1 MHKSFWF
8 QIHWFLG
15 IVFGLTLILIGISG
29 AVWSYQK
36 EIMRLI
42 NPNTYTVQVP
52 QKQEILTVQDI
63 LEKYQEQNK
72 DRKIN
77 SISFSS
83 DKSSSVSIN
92 LTSLDPNNRRGET
105 IYLNPYTAEVLP
117 ELVGSDFFN
126 FFFRLH
132 RWLTFSGDV
141 QYIGKNIVAIST
153 IACIILTIGGLIVYW
168 PRVRRSFAK
177 SMTFSFKHK
186 NRAFLSTMHSA
197 IGLWVLIPFLLM
209 CLTGLYWSYDW
220 YRSAMFTVMGVEQP
234 KRQQQQAQ
242 APQQQTSQVQG
253 EQRQQRDGQQGQRV
267 QKQPQVI
274 SYETAQKV
282 VDIFNQNVARDY
294 KNASLRLTST
304 KEGTCTI
311 SYLYADATHYRET
324 NSMEIDPN
332 KALVVKEAK
341 YSDKKLNEKIMSS
354 MLPVHSGEFFGWI
367 GQLIFFISSALMSL
381 FVITGY
387 MLYYDR
393 WKKKRDKALK
403 EKTTI

>member
-63 LEKYQEQNK
+63 WEKYQEQNK

-242 APQQQTSQVQG
+242 APQQQTSQVQA

-282 VDIFNQNVARDY
+282 ADVFNQNVARDY

-304 KEGTCTI
+304 KEGTYTI

-324 NSMEIDPN
+324 NSMEIERH

-403 EKTTI
+403 EKQR

>member
-126 FFFRLH
+126 FFFTLH

-186 NRAFLSTMHSA
+186 NRAFLSTIHSA

-234 KRQQQQAQ
+234 KRQQQQTQ

-304 KEGTCTI
+304 KEGTYTI
-311 SYLYADATHYRET
+311 SYLYADATHFRET

-332 KALVVKEAK
+332 KALLVKEAK

>member
-1 MHKSFWF
+1 MHKKLWF
-8 QIHWFLG
+8 QIHWLLG
-15 IVFGLTLILIGISG
+15 IVFGVTLILIGISG

-42 NPNTYTVQVP
+42 NPNTYTVQIP
-52 QKQEILTVQDI
+52 QNQEILTVQKI

-83 DKSSSVSIN
+83 DKSSSFSMS
-92 LTSLDPNNRRGET
+92 LASLDPNNRRGET

-117 ELVGSDFFN
+117 ELVGNDFFN

-132 RWLTFSGDV
+132 RWLTFSGDI
-141 QYIGKNIVAIST
+141 QYIGKNVVAIST
-153 IACIILTIGGLIVYW
+153 IACILLVISGVIVYW
-168 PRVRRSFAK
+168 PRIKYAFLKSF
-177 SMTFSFKHK
+177 TFSFKTK
-186 NRAFLSTMHSA
+186 KRAFLSTMHSA
-197 IGLWVLIPFLLM
+197 IGLWLIIPFLLM

-220 YRSAMFTVMGVEQP
+220 YRSAMFSVMGVEQP
-234 KRQQQQAQ
+234 QRNTAP
-242 APQQQTSQVQG
+242 APQQN
-253 EQRQQRDGQQGQRV
+253 QQGQ
-267 QKQPQVI
+267 KQGQQQRENKNSV
-274 SYETAQKV
+274 SFADAQKA
-282 VDIFNQNVARDY
+282 VDIFNQKVEKDY
-294 KNASLRLTST
+294 TNASIRLTPT
-304 KEGTCTI
+304 KDIYTI
-311 SYLYADATHYRET
+311 SYRFVDATHFRET
-324 NSMEIDPN
+324 NSMEIDIA
-332 KALVVKEAK
+332 KSEVLKEAK

-393 WKKKRDKALK
+393 YKKKKAK
-403 EKTTI
+403 EQKLRG

>member
-1 MHKSFWF
+1 MHKKLWF
-8 QIHWFLG
+8 QIHWLLG
-15 IVFGLTLILIGISG
+15 IVFGITLILIGISG

-42 NPNTYTVQVP
+42 NSDTYTVQIP
-52 QKQEILTVQDI
+52 QNQEILTVQEI

-77 SISFSS
+77 SISFST
-83 DKSSSVSIN
+83 DKSSSVSMS
-92 LTSLDPNNRRGET
+92 LASLDPNNRRGET

-117 ELVGSDFFN
+117 ELVGGDFFN

-141 QYIGKNIVAIST
+141 QYIGKNVVAIST
-153 IACIILTIGGLIVYW
+153 IACILLVISGIIVYW
-168 PRVRRSFAK
+168 PRIKYAFFKSF
-177 SMTFSFKHK
+177 TFSFKTK
-186 NRAFLSTMHSA
+186 KRAFLSTMHSA
-197 IGLWVLIPFLLM
+197 IGLWLIIPFLLM

-220 YRSAMFTVMGVEQP
+220 YRSAMFSVMGVEQP
-234 KRQQQQAQ
+234 QRNTAP
-242 APQQQTSQVQG
+242 APQQNQQAKQG
-253 EQRQQRDGQQGQRV
+253 QEGQRGQGQQERV
-267 QKQPQVI
+267 APKQFSFSDVQQ
-274 SYETAQKV
+274 A
-282 VDIFNQNVARDY
+282 VDIFNQKVEKDY
-294 KNASLRLTST
+294 INASIRLAPT
-304 KEGTCTI
+304 KDTIYTI
-311 SYLYADATHYRET
+311 SYRFVDATHFRET
-324 NSMEIDPN
+324 NSMEIDIA
-332 KALVVKEAK
+332 KSEVLKEAK

-393 WKKKRDKALK
+393 YKKKKAK
-403 EKTTI
+403 EQKLRG

>member
-234 KRQQQQAQ
+234 KRQQQQTQ

-304 KEGTCTI
+304 KEGTYTI
-311 SYLYADATHYRET
+311 SYLYADATHFRET

-332 KALVVKEAK
+332 KALLVKEAK

>member
-282 VDIFNQNVARDY
+282 ADVFNQNVARDY

-304 KEGTCTI
+304 KEGTYTI
-311 SYLYADATHYRET
+311 SYLYADATHFRET

-332 KALVVKEAK
+332 KALLVKEAK

>member
-105 IYLNPYTAEVLP
+105 VYLNPYTAEVLP

-234 KRQQQQAQ
+234 KRQQQQTQ

-304 KEGTCTI
+304 KEGTYTI
-311 SYLYADATHYRET
+311 SYLYADATHFRET

-332 KALVVKEAK
+332 KALLVKEAK